1 MEINGVNSQIA
12 HVHPL
17 GKLHPK
23 DKQEPEPAEQATSR
37 QESNIEQATETSD
50 TKGVI
55 QLLQEGHFKGTS
67 DVRLRI
73 NFYEE
78 IAAIETQQLQE
89 VADEK
94 IDGILDAINSILGTL
109 IPETESP
116 PESNED
122 PLPIANTDLQP
133 LDTDGDGITDTYG
146 LPNSASEPVEEQPD
160 EITRIQD
167 IFTQTVTELKEDF
180 LAAQTP
186 STDTL
191 LEGIQSAF
199 DQLLESLQA
208 ALAPPE
214 EPAEPLPNTAL
225 PNTIPNAPLPNT
237 DGEVIEP
244 PPEPDSAPET
254 PSVIDELIAAFAAA
268 MDELVNGFDGV
279 NTLPP
284 MSEPKGNGH
293 AHQKFLAIYNEMRH
307 RMEQP

>member
-1 MEINGVNSQIA
+1 MEINGVNSQST

-23 DKQEPEPAEQATSR
+23 DKPEPEPAD
-37 QESNIEQATETSD
+37 QESNIEQTTETSD

-55 QLLQEGHFKGTS
+55 RLLQEGHFKGTS
-67 DVRLRI
+67 DIRLRI

-78 IAAIETQQLQE
+78 IAAIEAQQLHE

-94 IDGILDAINSILGTL
+94 VDSILDSVNTILGTL
-109 IPETESP
+109 VPETESP
-116 PESNED
+116 PPNAE
-122 PLPIANTDLQP
+122 PLPVANTDLQP
-133 LDTDGDGITDTYG
+133 LDTDGDGVTDTYG

-160 EITRIQD
+160 EFTQLQD

-191 LEGIQSAF
+191 LKGIQSAF
-199 DQLLESLQA
+199 DQLIESLQT

-225 PNTIPNAPLPNT
+225 PNTTPNAPLPNT
-237 DGEVIEP
+237 AGEVIEP

-268 MDELVNGFDGV
+268 MDELINGFDGV
-279 NTLPP
+279 NALPP
-284 MSEPKGNGH
+284 MSEPNGKGH
-293 AHQKFLAIYNEMRH
+293 AHQKFLAIYNEMRY
-307 RMEQP
+307 RLEQP

>member
-23 DKQEPEPAEQATSR
+23 DKQEPEPTEQTSTE
-37 QESNIEQATETSD
+37 QQSNIEQAAETSD
-50 TKGVI
+50 AKGVI
-55 QLLQEGHFKGTS
+55 QLLQQGHFKGTA

-78 IAAIETQQLQE
+78 IAAIEAQQLQE

-94 IDGILDAINSILGTL
+94 VDGILDSINTILGTL
-109 IPETESP
+109 VPETESP
-116 PESNED
+116 PV
-122 PLPIANTDLQP
+122 ANTDLQP
-133 LDTDGDGITDTYG
+133 LDTDGDGIIDTYA

-160 EITRIQD
+160 EITQLQD

-225 PNTIPNAPLPNT
+225 PNTTPNAPLPNT
-237 DGEVIEP
+237 AGEVIEP